1 MRHEAG
7 RIAAVRGGELFWQS
21 WSPEGEPRAAFLF
34 IHGLGEH
41 SDRYAHVAQRLVTH
55 GCVCL
60 AFDLRGHGRSTG
72 RRGHMARFDDYLA
85 DVDAARDAL
94 VRQSSPT
101 GQAPPV
107 PLFLL
112 GHSLGGL
119 ITLRYL
125 LDKPEGVAGAVLSS
139 PYLGD
144 VPELAPPKLLDGIA
158 RLLSRLWPTV
168 PFKTGIRPEFVS
180 RDPDVVRAYRDDPQI
195 FDRVT
200 PRFYTETRRTL
211 TEVHAAAASWQ
222 LPLLLMV
229 SGADQLVD
237 PAATRRWAAAAPS
250 RWVEYVEW
258 EGFYHEMFNE
268 PLEDRERVFQRVE
281 AWLDGGGL
289 A

>member
-7 RIAAVRGGELFWQS
+7 RIPSVRGVELFWQS
-21 WSPEGEPRAAFLF
+21 WFPEGDPRAAFLF

-55 GCVCL
+55 GCACL
-60 AFDLRGHGRSTG
+60 GFDLRGHGRSTG
-72 RRGHMARFDDYLA
+72 RRGHIVAFTDYLA
-85 DVDAARDAL
+85 DVEAAREAL
-94 VRQSSPT
+94 VRRIAPPL
-101 GQAPPV
+101 QAPPV

-119 ITLRYL
+119 ITLHSL
-125 LDKPEGVAGAVLSS
+125 LEKSEGVAGAVLSS

-144 VPELAPPKLLDGIA
+144 LLELAPPKLLDGVA
-158 RLLSRLWPTV
+158 RLLSRLCPIV

-180 RDPDVVRAYRDDPQI
+180 RDPDVVRAYREDPQI

-200 PRFYTETRRTL
+200 PRFYTETRRAL
-211 TEVHAAAASWQ
+211 QEAHAAAAAWQ
-222 LPLLLMV
+222 LPLLLMA
-229 SGADQLVD
+229 SGADRLVD

-250 RWVEYVEW
+250 EWVEYVEW

-268 PLEDRERVFQRVE
+268 LIEDRERVFQRVE
-281 AWLDGGGL
+281 RWLDGG
-289 A
+289 ARV